1 MAEQSSKFT
10 QKSADVDTD
19 LLGQEDDQNHS
30 ELSGPLTIRIP
41 EILVGLLVFF
51 LVVFLLISVFSRYVL
66 DAGFVWSDEL
76 GRVVFVWIV
85 FLGVAIGLRHRA
97 HVGIELAL
105 RYFPKFSLKWV
116 YFAQDVLILLFAI
129 TLTWLSFE
137 SMKFAMMQRL
147 PALQVSIG
155 WLYSAVPVT
164 GVLMCLYAFFN
175 VIDTLR
181 NRRHLPDADGL
192 EAQRHLT

>member
-1 MAEQSSKFT
+1 LF
-10 QKSADVDTD
+10 
-19 LLGQEDDQNHS
+19 
-30 ELSGPLTIRIP
+30 
-41 EILVGLLVFF
+41 LLV
-51 LVVFLLISVFSRYVL
+51 SVFSRYVL

-76 GRVVFVWIV
+76 GRVIFVWIV

-105 RYFPKFSLKWV
+105 RYVPRPYLRWV
-116 YFAQDVLILLFAI
+116 YLTQDILILAFTL
-129 TLTWLSFE
+129 TLTWLSLE

-155 WLYSAVPVT
+155 WLYGAVPVT
-164 GVLMCLYAFFN
+164 GALMSLYAFFN

-181 NRRHLPDADGL
+181 KKRHTPDAEGL